1 MKGWEAVNPKRKVI
15 YGEWALVA
23 GILLNSLSVELI
35 VKSGLGMSSISSVP
49 YILSLIMPQLSF
61 GTWNYLIQCSTI
73 LLLIG
78 ATRTFKIGYLLSFVL
93 AVFFG
98 RFLDLFAAGL
108 HLIPDFP
115 VIMVGCYLAG
125 MGIMSFGIYLLQRC
139 LLPVLPFDVFV
150 RDMSGHFNI
159 SFRTFKTG
167 FDVSCLMI
175 TILLSV
181 LMLGHIAGV
190 GAGTVIGAL
199 FTGTIVS
206 RIAAYMDRRYEF
218 AVKHGRLMGLG

>member
-1 MKGWEAVNPKRKVI
+1 MTVNQGMKTKRSII
-15 YGEWALVA
+15 YGEWALAA

-49 YILSLIMPQLSF
+49 YILSLIMPQLTF

-98 RFLDLFAAGL
+98 RFLDLFAACL
-108 HLIPDFP
+108 HLVPDTP
-115 VIMVGCYLAG
+115 IIMTGCYLAG

-139 LLPVLPFDVFV
+139 LLPILPFDVFV
-150 RDMSGHFNI
+150 RDMSGHFHI

-167 FDVSCLMI
+167 FDISCLLI
-175 TILLSV
+175 TVLLSV
-181 LMLGHIAGV
+181 LLLGHIAGV
-190 GAGTVIGAL
+190 GVGTVIGAL

-206 RIAAYMDRRYEF
+206 RIAAYMDIRYEF
-218 AVKHGRLMGLG
+218 AVKNERLRGLG